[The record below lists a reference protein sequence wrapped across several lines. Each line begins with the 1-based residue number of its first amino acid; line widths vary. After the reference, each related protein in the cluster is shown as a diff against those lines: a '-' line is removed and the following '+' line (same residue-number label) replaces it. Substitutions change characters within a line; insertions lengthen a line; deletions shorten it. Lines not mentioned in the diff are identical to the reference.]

1 MKPRLLL
8 IVVWLVTGAGAVG
21 GSMLGNAAGRTW
33 LFVGAAIGGVI
44 ASVLAVRLCARLG
57 WLPLAGANA
66 ASVGALIGFL
76 VAAPIAATNLH
87 TPVIPVLACSLAGAG
102 ALIGLGR
109 ARI

>member
-8 IVVWLVTGAGAVG
+8 IVVWLVTGLGAVG
-21 GSMLGNAAGRTW
+21 GSILGNAGGKTW

-44 ASVLAVRLCARLG
+44 AAVLAVRICARLG
-57 WLPLAGANA
+57 WLPAAGAKA
-66 ASVGALIGFL
+66 ASAGAVIGFL

-109 ARI
+109 ARL

>member
-1 MKPRLLL
+1 MRPRLLL
-8 IVVWLVTGAGAVG
+8 IAVWLISGAGAVG
-21 GSMLGNAAGRTW
+21 GSILGNAGGTTW
-33 LFVGAAIGGVI
+33 LFVGAAIGGAG
-44 ASVLAVRLCARLG
+44 ASVLAVRICARFG
-57 WLPLAGANA
+57 WLPAAGANA

-76 VAAPIAATNLH
+76 IAAPIAATNLH